1 MNEGRY
7 IFPQIVDYVPRY
19 QLDKLIAKYKG
30 DYRSHEL
37 TTYNQFLHLFFGQI
51 TGRKSLRDICMCL
64 LAHTKI
70 LFSLGF
76 RKTVDHTTLSRA
88 NEKRDYRIYEELG
101 YYLIGRVRPLY
112 AKTKIE
118 DITVDNVFYALDSTT
133 ISTSIKLATWAYG
146 KYSKGAVKMHTLLDL
161 RGSIPTNI
169 HITDG
174 KWHDSNELDEIN
186 PEPYAIY
193 AMDKAYV
200 DFLAL
205 YRYHQAGAFWVSRAK
220 DNMRYRIIETRTNFK
235 ASSGIRAD
243 YTIQLVTS
251 KSRTLY
257 PENIRYVRCYDEDN
271 DEMVVF
277 ITNNFEW
284 DATEIANIYRH
295 RWDIEVFFKW
305 IKQNIVIKTLWGYSE
320 NAVKTH
326 LWIAICAYL
335 VMALIKHDQKSGYSI
350 TEIATLLEL
359 SAFEKADLS
368 ELLTK
373 PEDKS
378 TEIFQNQ
385 NIKDQLSLTFNF

>member
-1 MNEGRY
+1 
-7 IFPQIVDYVPRY
+7 
-19 QLDKLIAKYKG
+19 
-30 DYRSHEL
+30 
-37 TTYNQFLHLFFGQI
+37 
-51 TGRKSLRDICMCL
+51 
-64 LAHTKI
+64 
-70 LFSLGF
+70 
-76 RKTVDHTTLSRA
+76 
-88 NEKRDYRIYEELG
+88 
-101 YYLIGRVRPLY
+101 
-112 AKTKIE
+112 
-118 DITVDNVFYALDSTT
+118 
-133 ISTSIKLATWAYG
+133 
-146 KYSKGAVKMHTLLDL
+146 
-161 RGSIPTNI
+161 
-169 HITDG
+169 
-174 KWHDSNELDEIN
+174 
-186 PEPYAIY
+186 
-193 AMDKAYV
+193 
-200 DFLAL
+200 
-205 YRYHQAGAFWVSRAK
+205 
-220 DNMRYRIIETRTNFK
+220 MRYRIIETRTNFK

-243 YTIQLVTS
+243 YSIQLVTPKS
-251 KSRTLY
+251 KTLY

-335 VMALIKHDQKSGYSI
+335 IMALIKHDQKSGYSI
-350 TEIATLLEL
+350 TEIATLFEL